1 MTTTLLPLGYHT
13 VGSLLAEQA
22 TDHPDEPFII
32 HEGEAGTTTYTYSDV
47 LELARRGAAV
57 LDSVGIGRDDRF
69 GMVIGN
75 RPEFFA
81 CWFGAALLGAVMV
94 PMNPQSTVHELT
106 FMLEHSKCS
115 AVVTD
120 ADRADDTRAATHAP
134 VVTLG
139 TDFDT
144 RSVTSVAVMPADL
157 DPRAPLAVLY
167 TSGTTSRPK
176 GVVVTHANY
185 LVAGEVIA
193 QQVRMRS
200 DDRWLVVLPMFHAN
214 AQYYSTMSAL
224 VSGASIALMHRFS
237 ASGWG
242 DQARRHGATLGS
254 LFAAPIRMILA
265 QPPERATGSGLLRA
279 TYFAQNLT
287 TEQLDDFE
295 RRFGCPLVQWYGMT
309 ETIAP
314 PVANPLYRR
323 RDNMTIGQPTGM
335 SVRVVDKE
343 GNDLDVGDV
352 GELLVH
358 GVPGVTLMAGYLDDP
373 EATDAA
379 VRDGWLHTGDM
390 VRIERTG
397 SLSFFDRE
405 KDMIK
410 RSGENVAAAEVER
423 VVNQHPA
430 VFDSAAVGV
439 PDPIRDEAIKMFV
452 VRHSGLSVTEDDIVE
467 FCRERMVR
475 FKVPSYIEF
484 VDELPRTSVGKVRKH
499 VLRTGKDDQ

>member
-1 MTTTLLPLGYHT
+1 MTTTLLQLGT
-13 VGSLLAEQA
+13 LSVGSLLAEQA
-22 TDHPDEPFII
+22 ADRPADVFVVYEND
-32 HEGEAGTTTYTYSDV
+32 AGSTTFSYGAVLDLAYS
-47 LELARRGAAV
+47 GAAV
-57 LDSVGIGRDDRF
+57 LRGLGIGCGDRF
-69 GMVIGN
+69 GMVVGN
-75 RPEFFA
+75 RPEFLA
-81 CWFGAALLGAVMV
+81 CWFGAALTGAVMV

-106 FMLEHSKCS
+106 FMLGHSKCL
-115 AVVTD
+115 AVIAD
-120 ADRADDTRAATHAP
+120 EDRADDVRAATEVP
-134 VVTLG
+134 VVALG
-139 TDFDT
+139 EEFDARAALAFAIAPT
-144 RSVTSVAVMPADL
+144 VI
-157 DPRAPLAVLY
+157 DPREPLAVLY
-167 TSGTTSRPK
+167 TSGTTSLPK

-185 LVAGEVIA
+185 LVAGETIA

-237 ASGWG
+237 ASAWG
-242 DQARRHGATLGS
+242 AQAQRHGATLGS

-265 QPPERATGSGLLRA
+265 QNYDPADAPRSLRA

-287 TEQLDDFE
+287 PQQLAEFE

-323 RDNMTIGQPTGM
+323 RDNMTIGQPTGTT
-335 SVRVVDKE
+335 VRVVDQA

-352 GELLVH
+352 GELIVA
-358 GVPGVTLMAGYLDDP
+358 GVPGVTLMAGYLDD
-373 EATDAA
+373 EVATAKA
-379 VRDGWLHTGDM
+379 VREGWLHTGDM
-390 VRIERTG
+390 VRIEPTG
-397 SLSFFDRE
+397 ALAFFDRE

-423 VVNQHPA
+423 VVNEHPA
-430 VFDSAAVGV
+430 VFESAAVGV
-439 PDPIRDEAIKMFV
+439 PDDIRDEAIKMFV
-452 VRHSGLSVTEDDIVE
+452 VLHEGVSATEDDILE
-467 FCRERMVR
+467 FCRERLVR

-484 VDELPRTSVGKVRKH
+484 VDGLPRTSVGKIRKH